1 MSKQHVIEGSVA
13 PGYESVKKIFE
24 ANFDRGAEENSQL
37 CVYVGEEKVVDLGK
51 TSIENKMVYG
61 FHNFLMNHMKHVIS
75 RLNIFCNC
83 REGEGVVN
91 P

>member
-51 TSIENKMVYG
+51 TSIENRMVYG
-61 FHNFLMNHMKHVIS
+61 FRNFLMNHMK
-75 RLNIFCNC
+75 
-83 REGEGVVN
+83 
-91 P
+91 